1 MTAYLFKRFSYYL
14 SIFLGI
20 IFFSFVLF
28 HVIPADPARTILG
41 PYAGQ
46 DQVDRLR
53 QKLGLDRPLP
63 VQLGQYFKNVLTLD
77 FGYSYIDDRNV
88 FNEVEN
94 RFKITLSLIA
104 ISMTIVFAYLFLV
117 ILSFVSPLLQKLTDV
132 LDFLMSSLPVFFSA
146 VIVAIAALYFSPVT
160 SFSGNITSTDD
171 LLYLIPPAFV
181 LGLYPMSILSGILKK
196 EMSSVLK
203 SPYIMAGKSWGFSE
217 ISILFRYALRN
228 TLIPILSALSNI
240 LPMLLTG
247 AFIVEIIFSIPGI
260 GSILIKSI
268 MDQDFPMLECT
279 VIVNGAFFVLVNLV
293 FEYLYPLVDA
303 RLIKEGAQ

>member
-1 MTAYLFKRFSYYL
+1 MTTYLLKRFSYYL

-53 QKLGLDRPLP
+53 QKLGLDKPLYA
-63 VQLGQYFKNVLTLD
+63 QLGQYFKNVLTFD
-77 FGYSYIDDRNV
+77 FGHSYIDDRNV
-88 FNEVEN
+88 FNEVKN

-117 ILSFVSPLLQKLTDV
+117 TLSFVSPLLQKLTDL

-146 VIVAIAALYFSPVT
+146 VIVAIAVLYFFPVT
-160 SFSGNITSTDD
+160 SFSGNITSAND

-181 LGLYPMSILSGILKK
+181 LGLYPMAILAGILKK

-217 ISILFRYALRN
+217 VSILFRYALRN

-268 MDQDFPMLECT
+268 MNQDFPMLECT
-279 VIVNGAFFVLVNLV
+279 VIVNGAFFVLVNLA

-303 RLIKEGAQ
+303 RLIKEGDK